1 MQRWRTVAGVI
12 AGTMLVLSSALHSL
26 LGWTVQRAALEAV
39 KAPPDLVVGLGFG
52 WHFAGAAMLS
62 FGVIVLMSIARAARA
77 RPVSLRPVLV
87 IGIAYTLYGAWA
99 LTASGLEPHFLV
111 FLLPGLL
118 LLAAA
123 WGQP

>member
-12 AGTMLVLSSALHSL
+12 AGVMLVLSSALHSL
-26 LGWTVQRAALEAV
+26 LGWTVQRTGLESI
-39 KAPPDLVVGLGFG
+39 KAPADLIMGLGFG
-52 WHFAGAAMLS
+52 WHFAGVAMLA
-62 FGVIVLMSIARAARA
+62 FGVIVLMSIAQAARA

-99 LTASGLEPHFLV
+99 LTASGLEPFFLV
-111 FLLPGLL
+111 FLIPGLL